1 MNLKSECANVSVGAD
16 SVKLG
21 LCMAVYIPLG
31 VQGNIRRYTHHRRNT
46 MQLSEACSV
55 L

>member
-1 MNLKSECANVSVGAD
+1 MNLKSEGANVSVGAN

-21 LCMAVYIPLG
+21 LCTAVYIPLG
-31 VQGNIRRYTHHRRNT
+31 VQGNVWRYTHHGRNT
-46 MQLSEACSV
+46 MQLSEACTV